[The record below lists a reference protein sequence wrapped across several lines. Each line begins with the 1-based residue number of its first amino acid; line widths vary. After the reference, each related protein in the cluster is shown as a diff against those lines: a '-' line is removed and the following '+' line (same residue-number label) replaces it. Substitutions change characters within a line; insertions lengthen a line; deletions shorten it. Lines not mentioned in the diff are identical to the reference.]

1 MATLVFTYLTH
12 VLAATGGFL
21 VAVMIVSS
29 RERMARP
36 ERMPHGD
43 DLFRTMP
50 AGGGRIARKA
60 TEPVDLSTFPSDSRM
75 T

>member
-36 ERMPHGD
+36 ERIPHGD
-43 DLFRTMP
+43 DLFQTTP
-50 AGGGRIARKA
+50 AGGGRTAHHA
-60 TEPVDLSTFPSDSRM
+60 AELVDLSTFPRDSRM
-75 T
+75 N